1 MRAEAGGSEEKHDD
15 LLCHLYQVVY
25 SDLGFCGCGWPDEG
39 LAAVHELLTVF
50 GGGFG
55 DDAWEDRQATI
66 RRLLPT
72 DAVRHLVLSML
83 DHAGLTEH
91 GSSVLGS
98 WLTPR
103 GKWWLWAVE
112 QVGGIDS
119 LNAKF
124 DGPGVGYPHEYDR
137 ETQTMQPCTDDCWR
151 VPDGWDPPQDEEPPE
166 PAVVPCPGP
175 SCPQYLYGK
184 AHEHTKTTP

>member
-1 MRAEAGGSEEKHDD
+1 MHAEAAVSEEKHDD
-15 LLCHLYQVVY
+15 LLCHLYQVVH

-39 LAAVHELLTVF
+39 LAVVHELLTVF
-50 GGGFG
+50 GGGFEG
-55 DDAWEDRQATI
+55 DAWEKRQATI

-112 QVGGIDS
+112 QVGGINS
-119 LNAKF
+119 LHAGF
-124 DGPGVGYPHEYDR
+124 DRPGVGYPHIGPWDDTE
-137 ETQTMQPCTDDCWR
+137 CTEACWA
-151 VPDGWDPPQDEEPPE
+151 VPAGSEPATPE
-166 PAVVPCPGP
+166 PVAAAAPVAVPCPGP
-175 SCPQYLYGK
+175 SCPHYLYGRD
-184 AHEHTKTTP
+184 HEHTKTTP